1 MIMKNLKSII
11 AILFAVFSTC
21 VFAQTNA
28 NNGIREAA
36 IKGKSDLVKILSE
49 NKEFNFGV
57 SAREVEASQITNP
70 IESFYTNFERLLN
83 DTTGNI
89 IVISGSE
96 QKFIVPF
103 SIDNQVITTVSVVS
117 DSKGTKAV
125 ELVNQ
130 QYKTE
135 LNQLPA
141 EMRRINYKGLKFIRV
156 PNIEASLYIFEDK
169 CYTSYKG
176 GNLREGIS
184 ISEMTRKLQN
194 DAREFQTKFGE
205 ELKKGRLVR

>member
-1 MIMKNLKSII
+1 MKNLKSII
-11 AILFAVFSTC
+11 TVLLAVFSTC
-21 VFAQTNA
+21 IFAQTTA

-36 IKGKSDLVKILSE
+36 IKGKSDLAKILSE

-83 DTTGNI
+83 DNSGNI
-89 IVISGSE
+89 NSISGSD

-103 SIDNQVITTVSVVS
+103 SIDNQVITTISVVS

-141 EMRRINYKGLKFIRV
+141 EIRRANYRGLKFIRV

-184 ISEMTRKLQN
+184 ISEMTRKLQI

-205 ELKKGRLVR
+205 ELKRGKLVR

>member
-11 AILFAVFSTC
+11 TILFAVFSTC

-36 IKGKSDLVKILSE
+36 IRGKSDLVKILSE

-89 IVISGSE
+89 IAISGSE